1 MIIALDAMGGDYA
14 PEETVAGAVTW
25 SQNYKDVI
33 LLVGREE
40 SLRGELVKYDYDR
53 ERIRIINAS
62 QVMGM
67 DEPVAA
73 LRKKQ
78 DSSIVVATRLVS
90 EGQAEAVVSCGS
102 TGAQMAAATLVLGRM
117 KGIERP
123 PIVAEAPGV
132 RAKGTLLL
140 DVGANVD
147 CKPQQLV
154 QFALL
159 GSVYASALLG
169 IESPRVGLL
178 SNGEE
183 EGKGN
188 KLSTETFTLLQDHQG
203 IDFVGNIEG
212 RDLFLDKAEVV
223 VCDGFVG
230 NILLKT
236 LEGFA
241 QLIGM
246 NCLAEMGK
254 MPSLFVRLDNSKVGG
269 APLLGVNGVSIVCH
283 GSSKQEAVYNGIRI
297 ARQCVI
303 GQMVEKQQSALRGQ
317 QK

>member
-25 SQNYKDVI
+25 SQNNEDVI

-40 SLRGELVKYDYDR
+40 SLRGELVKYDFNR

-78 DSSIVVATRLVS
+78 DSSIVVATRLVK
-90 EGQAEAVVSCGS
+90 EGQAQAVVSCGS

-117 KGIERP
+117 EGIERP
-123 PIVAEAPGV
+123 PIIAEAPG
-132 RAKGTLLL
+132 AKTKGTLLL

-169 IESPRVGLL
+169 IESPRVAVL

-188 KLSTETFTLLQDHQG
+188 KLSMETFAMLQAHQG
-203 IDFVGNIEG
+203 INFVGNIEG
-212 RDLFLDKAEVV
+212 REIFFDKAEVV

-230 NILLKT
+230 NILLKA

-241 QLIGM
+241 QLMGK
-246 NCLAEMGK
+246 NCLAETGQL
-254 MPSLFVRLDNSKVGG
+254 PSLFARLDNSKVGG
-269 APLLGVNGVSIVCH
+269 APLLGINGVSIVCH
-283 GSSKQEAVYNGIRI
+283 GSSKREAVYNGIRI
-297 ARQCVI
+297 ARQCVA
-303 GQMVEKQQSALRGQ
+303 GQMVEKQLSALRGQ

>member
-14 PEETVAGAVTW
+14 PEETVAAAVAW
-25 SQNYKDVI
+25 SQDSEDVI
-33 LLVGREE
+33 LLVGQEE
-40 SLRGELVKYDYDR
+40 SLREELVKHHYDR
-53 ERIRIINAS
+53 EQIRIINAS

-78 DSSIVVATRLVS
+78 DSSIVVATRLVQ

-102 TGAQMAAATLVLGRM
+102 TGAQMATAALGLGRM
-117 KGIERP
+117 EGIERP
-123 PIVAEAPGV
+123 PIVAEAPGIKS
-132 RAKGTLLL
+132 RGTLLL

-169 IESPRVGLL
+169 IESPRVGVL

-188 KLSTETFTLLQDHQG
+188 KLSTETYALLKEHQG
-203 IDFVGNIEG
+203 INFVGNIEG
-212 RDLFLDKAEVV
+212 REIFFDKAEVV

-230 NILLKT
+230 NILLKA

-241 QLIGM
+241 QLMGK
-246 NCLAEMGK
+246 NCLTEMGQ
-254 MPSLFVRLDNSKVGG
+254 MPSLFARLDNSKVGG

-283 GSSKQEAVYNGIRI
+283 GSSKREAVYNGIRI
-297 ARQCVI
+297 ARQCVA
-303 GQMVEKQQSALRGQ
+303 GQMVKKQQAALKGQ